1 MARKISSSR
10 AKEEIVEYLEH
21 RKGKVWMEDV
31 MNDLRID
38 PLIVV
43 RTFRQLH
50 KEGKIK

>member
-1 MARKISSSR
+1 MARKIPRRR
-10 AKEEIVEYLEH
+10 AKEEITEYLEH

-38 PLIVV
+38 PVIVV
-43 RTFRQLH
+43 DVFKELH